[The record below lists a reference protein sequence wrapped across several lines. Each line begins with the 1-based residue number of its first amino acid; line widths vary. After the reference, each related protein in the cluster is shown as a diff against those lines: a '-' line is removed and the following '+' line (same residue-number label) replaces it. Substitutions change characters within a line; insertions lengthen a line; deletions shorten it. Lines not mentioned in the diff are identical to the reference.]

1 MEDIFTHRQDG
12 SVTVITFTTESL
24 MSGTEMERIG
34 GALEAVVDE
43 GGPSFILD
51 CTKLRYLSSQAIGML
66 LGVRRKVVAKK
77 GGKLVLKGV
86 GKQLLELL
94 KISNLHRLFT
104 IE

>member
-12 SVTVITFTTESL
+12 PVTVIAFTTESL
-24 MSGTEMERIG
+24 MSGPEMERIG
-34 GALEAVVDE
+34 SALESVVDE
-43 GGPSFILD
+43 GGPGFVLD
-51 CTKLRYLSSQAIGML
+51 CSKLRYLSSQAIGML
-66 LGVRRKVVAKK
+66 LGVRRKVISKK

>member
-1 MEDIFTHRQDG
+1 MEDIFTHHQNG

-24 MSGTEMERIG
+24 MSGPEMERIG
-34 GALEAVVDE
+34 SSLEAVVDQ
-43 GGPSFILD
+43 GGPGYILD
-51 CTKLRYLSSQAIGML
+51 CTKLRYLSSQAIGIL

>member
-1 MEDIFTHRQDG
+1 MDDIFTQRQDG

-34 GALEAVVDE
+34 SSLEAVVDQ
-43 GGPSFILD
+43 GGPAVVLD

-66 LGVRRKVVAKK
+66 LGVRRKVVSKK

>member
-1 MEDIFTHRQDG
+1 MEDIFTQRKDG
-12 SVTVITFTTESL
+12 AITVITFTTESL

-34 GALEAVVDE
+34 AALESVVDA
-43 GGPSFILD
+43 GGPGVVLD

>member
-1 MEDIFTHRQDG
+1 VEDIFTHRHDG
-12 SVTVITFTTESL
+12 SVTVLTFTTESL
-24 MSGTEMERIG
+24 MSGPEMERIG
-34 GALEAVVDE
+34 SSLESVVDG
-43 GGPSFILD
+43 GGPGFILD

-77 GGKLVLKGV
+77 GGKLLLRGV